1 MNPFEV
7 IKSFFNS
14 NWKTVTTIDKSK
26 NFFMINRICSIQ
38 FPVQANYFNHIKISP
53 PEVIDFWKP
62 PPSSKYISSPSWTWT
77 KTAKKENQKKKA
89 AYKEEVIIFI
99 KEKNNISNRE
109 IEELKEFFPQKFEEY
124 YKDVEDLLS

>member
-14 NWKTVTTIDKSK
+14 NWKSVTIIDKSK

-53 PEVIDFWKP
+53 PEVIDFWKILL
-62 PPSSKYISSPSWTWT
+62 SSKYKSSPSWTWT

-89 AYKEEVIIFI
+89 AYKEEVISFI